1 MCRRKVVF
9 LRFVE
14 FCNTSYTN
22 NMIIQLEGIIKF
34 KTDKF
39 VVLDVSGVGYRVFV
53 SFETLREISGKKDK
67 ILLWTHMAVREN
79 SMDLYGF
86 LNYGELG
93 FFESLIQVS
102 GIGPKSAISV
112 LSVASLDTL
121 KRAISTGETS
131 YLTNVSGI
139 GQKLA
144 EKIIVE
150 LRDKIGALEGE
161 HNSEAFK
168 KEEEA
173 LEALRSLGYSL
184 RESREALRAIP
195 EDIEGTGN
203 RIKEALKNMKC

>member
-1 MCRRKVVF
+1 
-9 LRFVE
+9 
-14 FCNTSYTN
+14 
-22 NMIIQLEGIIKF
+22 MIIQLEGVIKF

-39 VVLDVSGVGYRVFV
+39 VVLDVSSVGYKVFV
-53 SFETLREISGKKDK
+53 SFETLKKISDGDGKV
-67 ILLWTHMAVREN
+67 LLWTHMAVREN
-79 SMDLYGF
+79 AMDLYGF
-86 LNYGELG
+86 LNYGELE

-150 LRDKIGALEGE
+150 LRDKIGALESEYG
-161 HNSEAFK
+161 NEAFK
-168 KEEEA
+168 EEEET

-184 RESREALRAIP
+184 RESRDALRDVP
-195 EDIEGTGN
+195 KDIEGISN
-203 RIKEALKNMKC
+203 RIKEALKNMNRK